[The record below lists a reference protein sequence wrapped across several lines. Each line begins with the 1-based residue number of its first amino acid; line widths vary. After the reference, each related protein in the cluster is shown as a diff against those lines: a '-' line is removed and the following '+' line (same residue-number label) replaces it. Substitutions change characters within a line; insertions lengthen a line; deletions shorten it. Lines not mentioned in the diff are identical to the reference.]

1 MILELDYD
9 PDLHRFVIRPPGKMV
24 LPQVNDWPGWKRHP
38 SGNYYAPPWVSSI
51 LLLNKE
57 RATEVRWTPAAARKR
72 DSLMCSLG
80 LARESLSKG
89 PMSMKP
95 TGCPTERKPRPYQLA
110 GVEAMRAMDW
120 RVLLEDE
127 MGLGKTSTALWALH
141 DSHVARCIVLCP
153 VSAKYNWANEF
164 QVTLGS
170 HWPSVF
176 VIDGT
181 PKQRANQF
189 AEVLSSCK
197 QPSPDDPDDPANV
210 AIIINYDLL
219 RYLTEEQWAYLKSF
233 IRFGMLLCD
242 ESHYVKDRNAERTKR
257 TLELGSVACHVTC
270 ISGTPIRNMVDDLF
284 TQVELIRPG
293 TWTSFWDFAKR
304 HLTVRLAKFGKREV
318 RQIVGSKNID
328 ELNAVVNTFAI
339 KRLKKDVGDLPPKVY
354 TFPELELD
362 GDMQSFY
369 NKMKDYAKIEIANLL
384 KAVTLQE
391 HAGDTAAMRNASE
404 PSMTIWDPRAKTAV
418 EAALRCEQIASG
430 FVGGIPDPL
439 MAKLGD
445 SLKLAEKIAG
455 RPNELMLP
463 TAPKITWLIETMA
476 QVLKQGG
483 APIILSR
490 FNAPMFWLHAKL
502 DSLGVKSRVLHG
514 GLSAAE
520 KHLFV
525 TDFQGGAFDVLLCQ
539 VKIAESWNATRCQDV
554 IFLTRDWSPAM
565 NSQGEDRAHRFGQ
578 KGTVNVQI
586 PIVRKT
592 IEVLINRKLLAKG
605 ADAEQALRTL
615 TIAELMES
623 L

>member
-1 MILELDYD
+1 MILEVDYD
-9 PDLHRFVIRPPGKMV
+9 PDSQRFLIRPPGKLV
-24 LPQVNDWPGWKRHP
+24 LPQVNEWPGWKRHP
-38 SGNYYAPPWVSSI
+38 SGNYYAPPWASSI
-51 LLLNKE
+51 LMPNKE
-57 RATEVRWTPAAARKR
+57 RATEVRWTAAAVRKR
-72 DSLMCSLG
+72 DSLMCELG
-80 LARESLSKG
+80 SARLFLSKG

-141 DSHVARCIVLCP
+141 DSHVARCVVLCP
-153 VSAKYNWANEF
+153 VSAKYNWENEF
-164 QVTLGS
+164 KLTLGPQ
-170 HWPSVF
+170 WPRVF

-189 AEVLSSCK
+189 ADAKESCK
-197 QPSPDDPDDPANV
+197 DNIEHATV
-210 AIIINYDLL
+210 AIILNYDLL
-219 RYLTEEQWAYLKSF
+219 RYLSDEQWSWLKSF
-233 IRFGMLLCD
+233 VGAGMLLCD
-242 ESHYVKDRNAERTKR
+242 ESHYVKDRDAERTKR
-257 TLELGSVACHVTC
+257 TLELSSAARFATC
-270 ISGTPIRNMVDDLF
+270 ISGTPIRNMADDLF
-284 TQVELIRPG
+284 TQVEIIRPG
-293 TWTSFWDFAKR
+293 TWSSYWDFAKR
-304 HLTVRLAKFGKREV
+304 HLTIQLVKFGKREV
-318 RQIVGSKNID
+318 RKIVGSKNID
-328 ELNAVVNTFAI
+328 QLNAIVNTFAI
-339 KRLKKDVGDLPPKVY
+339 KRLKKDVGDLPPKVH

-362 GDMQSFY
+362 GDLLTFY
-369 NKMKDYAKIEIANLL
+369 NKMKEFARIELRAIL
-384 KAVTLQE
+384 E
-391 HAGDTAAMRNASE
+391 DESDTTATPPERRSI
-404 PSMTIWDPRAKTAV
+404 TIWDPRAKSAV

-445 SLKLAEKIAG
+445 SLRLAEKITG

-463 TAPKITWLIETMA
+463 TSPKILWILETVA
-476 QVLKQGG
+476 QILKQGG

-490 FNAPMFWLHAKL
+490 FNAPMFWLEKKL
-502 DSLGVKSRVLHG
+502 TSLGVNSRVLHG

-554 IFLTRDWSPAM
+554 IFLSRDWSPAM
-565 NSQGEDRAHRFGQ
+565 NMQGEDRAHRFGQ

-586 PIVRKT
+586 PVVRNT
-592 IEVLINRKLLAKG
+592 IERLIDRKLKQKG
-605 ADAEQALRTL
+605 IDAEQALRTV
-615 TIAELMES
+615 TIAELMEN